1 MKRAY
6 KLILMWVADSLRDEA
21 QKWKALG
28 DPARWRIFC
37 VLAARPR
44 SVSSICEEVDSYQ
57 SQVSGH
63 LAVLRRAGLVNA
75 DRSGYFNIYRV
86 DSRALGLLA
95 ERLRELAVRSQ

>member
-1 MKRAY
+1 MT
-6 KLILMWVADSLRDEA
+6 SL
-21 QKWKALG
+21 
-28 DPARWRIFC
+28 
-37 VLAARPR
+37 
-44 SVSSICEEVDSYQ
+44 CEEVDSYQ

-63 LAVLRRAGLVNA
+63 LAVLRRAGLVTA